1 MAGDTNKDINLRIR
15 AKDTSKK
22 TFTELTKAVKQ
33 MTAAQQEQQDAAKRG
48 ESSAKALES
57 SYLDLEKAVK
67 AVVRQ
72 AADVTAYQN
81 QADAV
86 DRARDATREAKKAY
100 DEYSLTLKNSK
111 QVTAEQIAE
120 LDRLNVARRNAI
132 KEERQ
137 QESALNRTNA
147 ALEKAQ
153 KKYDEYNAK
162 LSAAG
167 KSTKAQQTA
176 LANLATTLDAATDR
190 QREQQQATEA
200 ARAASANAVKVA
212 EEYAGSVKKVQRELA
227 QQTKEHANLARSVQN
242 TEASEQRQMER
253 LATLGQRIGKYGVA
267 INDTGGAL
275 RNMQKLVGEANQS
288 LEKQEQAVLIN
299 EAALKKLEQ
308 AEKQAAENE
317 LAAALERQRQALQN
331 TANEAVAAAN
341 GWRTAAAGSRELLQ
355 STTPLADALRNI
367 LDPSRNAVNTLDSLE
382 KAAENLQATF
392 SKIRKPIT
400 DLKQQMLGLK
410 SVQDGLVGQ
419 GELID
424 GFRQQVVAVRE
435 SRQEYVLAR
444 QSVLALSAQ
453 LRAAD
458 GDTKAIERD
467 LARAQQTLAGASQAF
482 RTNADQARQFQG
494 ALRAAGVDTRN
505 LSEAETRLTDISN
518 KTRQATVTLTDAVA
532 KYGTTARKAGEGSGF
547 FEDQGR
553 KTLSMAQRLRGEIL
567 TLTATYTG
575 LYGALQLA
583 GDVIDTVKT
592 KQQALAAISVA
603 VGPDPKKQADEWEY
617 LTNTANRYGFSI
629 QEIAKQY
636 GKFAASA
643 SKAGKSN
650 QEVRFLFE
658 QVSTLGRAY
667 NLSGDEMK
675 RALLAVEQMLGK
687 GQIMAEEFKGQFAE
701 VIPGAYESAA
711 EKLKMTVPEFT
722 KAMEQGLLDTNAL
735 TQILRGLGSDAKA
748 AADQAANGIIAA
760 EGRLANARFQF
771 NEQIAKSGFIDSYT
785 NLLTRLTTLM
795 QSDQGAELAKQIGG
809 AFTAVADAADWAAEH
824 IDTLKTVLSLV
835 GFVYAAKTAVG
846 FAKNVKDLG
855 TVMIGFNGLLTKS
868 SEALIRTSA
877 GITGVGIASRI
888 TATALKGLGRAIPFI
903 GWAITIG
910 ELVALLYSTSDTFKG
925 IVDGI
930 VEYAKASFT
939 YLKNLVT
946 GNYQSFSDT
955 LRDMRAET
963 ALTAK
968 AMNLQAD
975 VKAVTGPGGAAL
987 GKPSEGGTADPGT
1000 MYDPE
1005 KASKKDFDK
1014 WLANEQKKADAN
1026 KLNATKRSAKDDMN
1040 ERLRIIDTEY
1050 APRLAEAQKRAAQ
1063 DGGKAEKQVLAII
1076 EQQKATERQKYANE
1090 HVKRETKSA
1099 ETRAQK
1105 ILAIDQKLDAARDR
1119 LQSRG
1124 DKMDRTV
1131 PYQQREDNYVKD
1143 ALNSYDALE
1152 RAAKKLGGTE
1162 GAAFEKTIAQ
1172 LKQQEAALD
1181 RQKYQ
1186 MDELSALRK
1195 DLDNTAGARDAQL
1208 GALKAQ
1214 FDAGEFDE
1222 TTYVQ
1227 KINNVYN
1234 QTRPAVQGAIDALR
1248 QFGQAHK
1255 EAFENPQAFQT
1266 FMSNLD
1272 EYQAKLDGT
1281 GKQINT
1287 YLQQGIE
1294 GTANSIG
1301 TAFSSI
1307 QDSLVQIRDGTA
1319 SWGDLFSNLSVAMG
1333 QFFAQLLMQI
1343 AQAILQAA
1351 ILKAL
1356 MSFFSPAA
1364 GAATTAAGAGASA
1377 AGGAASVSAGV
1388 NHIGGMAGTAG
1399 LGKRSMPASVFAG
1412 AQKYHTGGMV
1422 GFAPDEVPIIA
1433 QQGEEVLTRDD
1444 PRNRLNGGLGGEGGG
1459 GNSVRLIAVDDQRAA
1474 LTEALK
1480 TKDGEQAMIT
1490 FLRGNL
1496 TTVKKMLN
1504 N

>member
-15 AKDTSKK
+15 AKDYSKK
-22 TFTELTKAVKQ
+22 TFSDLTKAVKQ

-48 ESSAKALES
+48 ETSAKALET
-57 SYLDLEKAVK
+57 SYIDLEKAVK

-72 AADVTAYQN
+72 AADVTAYKN

-86 DRARDATREAKKAY
+86 DRAREATREA
-100 DEYSLTLKNSK
+100 
-111 QVTAEQIAE
+111 
-120 LDRLNVARRNAI
+120 
-132 KEERQ
+132 
-137 QESALNRTNA
+137 
-147 ALEKAQ
+147 
-153 KKYDEYNAK
+153 
-162 LSAAG
+162 
-167 KSTKAQQTA
+167 
-176 LANLATTLDAATDR
+176 
-190 QREQQQATEA
+190 QRAH
-200 ARAASANAVKVA
+200 
-212 EEYAGSVKKVQRELA
+212 EEYARALAGAEKTTAAQRKEL
-227 QQTKEHANLARSVQN
+227 KSLATEMDRSAKN
-242 TEASEQRQMER
+242 EQRQMDR
-253 LATLGQRIGKYGVA
+253 LATLGERIGKYGVA
-267 INDTGGAL
+267 VNDTGTAL
-275 RNMQKLVGEANQS
+275 RNMQKLVGDANQS
-288 LEKQEQAVLIN
+288 LEKQEQAALIN
-299 EAALKKLEQ
+299 EAALKKMEQ
-308 AEKQAAENE
+308 AAKDAADQE
-317 LAAALERQRQALQN
+317 LAAALERQRQALHN
-331 TANEAVAAAN
+331 TANEAISAAN
-341 GWRTAAAGSRELLQ
+341 GWRTAAVGSRELTQ
-355 STTPLADALRNI
+355 STTPLADALRSI
-367 LDPSRNAVNTLDSLE
+367 LDPSRNAVSTLDALE
-382 KAAENLQATF
+382 KASENLQATF
-392 SKIRKPIT
+392 SKIRKPVS
-400 DLKQQMLGLK
+400 DLRQQMSALK
-410 SVQDGLVGQ
+410 SVQDGIVGS
-419 GELID
+419 GEMVD
-424 GFRQQVVAVRE
+424 SFRAQMAAVRGA
-435 SRQEYVLAR
+435 RTEYVAAR
-444 QSVLALSAQ
+444 QSVIELSAQ

-458 GDTKAIERD
+458 GDTKTLERD
-467 LARAQQTLAGASQAF
+467 LAKAQQTLSSASQAF
-482 RTNADQARQFQG
+482 RTNADQARQLQG
-494 ALRAAGVDTRN
+494 ALRAAGVDTRD
-505 LSEAETRLTDISN
+505 LAAAEQRLTDISN
-518 KTRQATVTLTDAVA
+518 KARQATETLSGAVE
-532 KYGTTARKAGEGSGF
+532 KYGTTSKGAGDKLGF

-583 GDVIDTVKT
+583 GDVIDTVKV
-592 KQQALAAISVA
+592 KQQALAAISVS
-603 VGPDPKKQADEWEY
+603 VGPDPKKQADEWKY
-617 LTNTANRYGFSI
+617 LTDTANRYGFSI
-629 QEIAKQY
+629 NEIAKQY

-722 KAMEQGLLDTNAL
+722 KAMENGLLDTNAL
-735 TQILRGLGSDAKA
+735 TQILRGLGSDAKS

-771 NEQIAKSGFIDSYT
+771 NEQIAQSGFIDSYT
-785 NLLTRLTTLM
+785 NLLQRLTTLM

-809 AFTAVADAADWAAEH
+809 AFTAIADAADWAAEH
-824 IDTLKTVLSLV
+824 IETLKTVVAAV
-835 GFVYAAKTAVG
+835 GFLYAAKTAVG
-846 FAKNVKDLG
+846 FAKNLKDLG
-855 TVMIGFNGLLTKS
+855 SLVSGFNGLLGKAG
-868 SEALIRTSA
+868 EALIKTSS
-877 GITGVGIASRI
+877 GIAGVTATSRI
-888 TATALKGLGRAIPFI
+888 AAIALKGLGRAIPFI
-903 GWAITIG
+903 GWAITIA
-910 ELVALLYSTSDTFKG
+910 ELVSLLYNTSDTFKKV
-925 IVDGI
+925 VDTVI
-930 VEYAKASFT
+930 DYAKASFT
-939 YLKNLVT
+939 YLKNLLT
-946 GNYQSFSDT
+946 GNYKSFSDT
-955 LRDMRAET
+955 LADMRAET

-975 VKAVTGPGGAAL
+975 VSAITGPGSSAL
-987 GKPSEGGTADPGT
+987 DKPSVNGTPDPGT
-1000 MYDPE
+1000 MYDAD
-1005 KASKKDFDK
+1005 KAAKKDFDK
-1014 WLANEQKKADAN
+1014 WLANEQKKADSN
-1026 KLNATKRSAKDDMN
+1026 KLSATKRSAKDDMN

-1090 HVKRETKSA
+1090 HVKRETKTA

-1119 LQSRG
+1119 LQTRG
-1124 DKMDRTV
+1124 DKMDRTA
-1131 PYQQREDNYVKD
+1131 PYQGREDNYVKD

-1162 GAAFEKTIAQ
+1162 GAAFQKTIAQ

-1195 DLDNTAGARDAQL
+1195 ELDNTAGARDAQL

-1214 FDAGEFDE
+1214 FDDGQFDE
-1222 TTYVQ
+1222 VEYVQ
-1227 KINNVYN
+1227 KINKVYTD
-1234 QTRPAVQGAIDALR
+1234 TRPAVQAAVDALR

-1281 GKQINT
+1281 GRQINQ
-1287 YLQQGIE
+1287 YLEQGIQ
-1294 GTANSIG
+1294 GAAQSVG

-1307 QDSLVQIRDGTA
+1307 QDSLIAIRDGTA

-1356 MSFFSPAA
+1356 MSFFAPAA
-1364 GAATTAAGAGASA
+1364 SAGAGAAGAGAST
-1377 AGGAASVSAGV
+1377 AGAVSAGV
-1388 NHIGGMAGTAG
+1388 NHNGGMAGSAG

-1412 AQKYHTGGMV
+1412 AQRYHTGGMV

-1444 PRNRLNGGLGGEGGG
+1444 PRNRLNGGMNSSGSGQSGGI
-1459 GNSVRLIAVDDQRAA
+1459 RLIAVDDQRAA
-1474 LTEALK
+1474 VTEALK
-1480 TKDGEQAMIT
+1480 TPEGEKAMIT
-1490 FLRGNL
+1490 VLRGNL
-1496 TTVKKMLN
+1496 STVKKMLN